1 MTPSNRAHG
10 MTLLEVLLAV
20 ALLSLL
26 SAGTLWLV
34 TLATREAPALSNQ
47 LRWQVCAERTL
58 DLITDT
64 LLIGDSSAGR
74 ADKLR
79 LNNDTLFINTRVVNE
94 DSREVSSVLVV
105 ALDRR
110 TQELRMNPDFV
121 SAEPA
126 SRSSALLGEVADWTI
141 HIDPP
146 TRTLLVSVRHPLGWT
161 VHRSGRW

>member
-1 MTPSNRAHG
+1 MTPSHHARG

-20 ALLSLL
+20 ALLSFL

-58 DLITDT
+58 DLITDA

-74 ADKLR
+74 TDKLR
-79 LNNDTLFINTRVVNE
+79 LHEDTLFINTRVVND
-94 DSREVSSVLVV
+94 DSREVSLFLVV
-105 ALDRR
+105 NLDRR
-110 TQELRMNPDFV
+110 AEELRMNSNSG
-121 SAEPA
+121 SAALA
-126 SRSSALLGEVADWTI
+126 SRSPTLLGKVADWTI

-146 TRTLLVSVRHPLGWT
+146 TRTLSVSVRHPLGWT
-161 VHRSGRW
+161 VQRSGRW